1 MERILGGQIGLEDTI
16 YVHRKGDRKEV
27 EVTKTERFLGLTIAD
42 NSNGVSYIKKIKED
56 STASRVPFIKVSH
69 RCASDPASK
78 EGGEGEED
86 MRLSLCLLVSD
97 YTLEYTKCL
106 QSFIIALLV
115 VIIIIIITVSNSN

>member
-1 MERILGGQIGLEDTI
+1 MLTLTIFLFFSPYTTTTTTTTSFQIMYCTLNTEKVDMERILGGQIGLEDTI

-69 RCASDPASK
+69 R
-78 EGGEGEED
+78 
-86 MRLSLCLLVSD
+86 
-97 YTLEYTKCL
+97 
-106 QSFIIALLV
+106 
-115 VIIIIIITVSNSN
+115 